1 MVQMLFDEEYE
12 RVPEL
17 TYSEEFHDCAGI
29 YITPTSCH

>member
-17 TYSEEFHDCAGI
+17 TYSEEFHV
-29 YITPTSCH
+29 TPTSCH